1 MCNTDSPAPL
11 HISFVFFFNDVTHFS
26 FLFECFQVMSVST
39 DKLQHTL
46 IKIDLP
52 GGEVVNKSTT
62 GSDAGVT

>member
-1 MCNTDSPAPL
+1 
-11 HISFVFFFNDVTHFS
+11 
-26 FLFECFQVMSVST
+26 MSVST

-52 GGEVVNKSTT
+52 GGKIVNKSTI